1 MGIASRREAETW
13 IKEGRI
19 KVNGTVI
26 TEMGHKIDPDVDE
39 VFLNNKPVIKKA
51 PSKVYWLLH
60 KPDKTL
66 TSRRSQGEQ
75 ATIFELPSLAKVPF
89 LVFPVGRL
97 DYRTEGLLLLSNDGE
112 LVHRLAHPTYKLPRH
127 YQVLVSGRL
136 SAEEEKKLTS
146 GIVLEDGPVKKVDLH
161 YAHGQNMG
169 ASRGSWYFITV
180 YEGRNRLV
188 RRLFEAVGHKVVRL
202 IRTGFGDLRLSDD
215 LHPGEYRQ
223 LTSEEI
229 RQLKKETD
237 LA

>member
-19 KVNGTVI
+19 KVNGTVV
-26 TEMGHKIDPDVDE
+26 TEMGFKIDPENDDVL
-39 VFLNNKPVIKKA
+39 VNNKSVLKKA

-75 ATIFELPSLAKVPF
+75 LTIFDLPSLAKIPF

-112 LVHRLAHPTYKLPRH
+112 LVHRLAHPQYKLPRH
-127 YQVLVSGRL
+127 YQVLVSGKL
-136 SAEEEKKLTS
+136 SPDEEKKLTG
-146 GIVLEDGPVKKVDLH
+146 GIVLEDGPVKRVDLQ

-169 ASRGSWYFITV
+169 ASKGSWYFITV

-202 IRTGFGDLRLSDD
+202 IRTGFGDLRLEEN
-215 LHPGEYRQ
+215 LVPGEYRQ

-229 RQLKKETD
+229 RQLKKATD
-237 LA
+237 LE